1 MNCREANEQLSA
13 LLDDQLEPAERERL
27 EAHLAACP
35 LCQGELLAFQRVD
48 ALLREHLP
56 RPEAPPHLK
65 GEIFRQFRL
74 TRIEM
79 LLEGLRAGVR
89 LRWALTGVALALAVL
104 VWAVLQVHEGSQP
117 SMDRLV
123 QAAVANHVS
132 SLAGRLPVEVAD
144 PDPSRVSAW
153 FEGKLPFH
161 AKVPDLSGR
170 GVRLLGGRLCHIQ
183 GDDVAYVTY
192 RRGGHPLS
200 LFVFD
205 GTGRD
210 LPGEGAHHVMSTSA
224 KGYQAVCWKRGS
236 IGYLLVSNLGREAL
250 REIAT
255 HASWE

>member
-1 MNCREANEQLSA
+1 MNCREVNERLSA

-35 LCQGELLAFQRVD
+35 LCQGELSAFQGVD
-48 ALLREHLP
+48 ALLREHLL
-56 RPEAPPHLK
+56 RPEAPSHLK

-89 LRWALTGVALALAVL
+89 LRRALAGVAFTLAVL
-104 VWAVLQVHEGSQP
+104 VWAFLQMREGSEP

-144 PDPSRVSAW
+144 PNPSRVSAW

-161 AKVPDLSGR
+161 AKVPNLSGQ

-205 GTGRD
+205 GTGMD
-210 LPGEGAHHVMSTSA
+210 FPGKDPPYVISPSA
-224 KGYQAVCWKRGS
+224 KGYQAVCWRRGE
-236 IGYLLVSNLGREAL
+236 IGYLLVSDLDREAL
-250 REIAT
+250 RGIAA